1 MKEDK
6 DKSFLFRGVTAAGNF
21 ISILLCA
28 LRACDVITLEWYW
41 LIAPIFIS
49 WAINILVVVVVMIC
63 VALCVVDCCK

>member
-6 DKSFLFRGVTAAGNF
+6 DKSILFRGVTTAGNF

-49 WAINILVVVVVMIC
+49 WAINILVVVIVMIC